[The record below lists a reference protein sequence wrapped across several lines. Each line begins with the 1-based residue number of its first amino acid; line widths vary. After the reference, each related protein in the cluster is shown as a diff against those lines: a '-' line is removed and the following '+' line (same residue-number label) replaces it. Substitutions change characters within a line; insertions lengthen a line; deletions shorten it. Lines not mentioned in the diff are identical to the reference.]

1 MKNEL
6 TEEQRAEG
14 IKLIKMLKALDH
26 PIRRMIVE
34 FILNQENS
42 EFIEDSEKGEKNE
55 D

>member
-1 MKNEL
+1 VKNEL

-42 EFIEDSEKGEKNE
+42 ELGENNE
-55 D
+55 